1 MNTCCDVL
9 SESQNAI
16 VFRTFLM
23 MLTVMVLLVLVMMLV
38 LVLVPGSL
46 QYNSHFLNIL
56 YVICL

>member
-1 MNTCCDVL
+1 MRL
-9 SESQNAI
+9 FSAP
-16 VFRTFLM
+16 FLIM
-23 MLTVMVLLVLVMMLV
+23 MMVTVMVLLVLVLV

>member
-1 MNTCCDVL
+1 MRL
-9 SESQNAI
+9 FYAP
-16 VFRTFLM
+16 FLIM
-23 MLTVMVLLVLVMMLV
+23 MMVTVMVL